1 MRKKERSEADL
12 INKAAIDAGPQ
23 VSLDDKDE
31 EGSVKGK
38 KPMDLFAKAFLKVR
52 ERSVRFNRAQTM
64 TEYVMIVSAIA
75 IVVYGTYLALGNNIS
90 SFANGADRRENR
102 FPLSSSRYR
111 MFESCSLRQRVPLQL
126 ELVRRL
132 SKYAPLRPI
141 SHGSWQRRA
150 RPIWQIAVSHPFLSV
165 LRRFG
170 ATSGFCA
177 IATRRFSRR

>member
-1 MRKKERSEADL
+1 MRKKEHSEADL

-23 VSLDDKDE
+23 ISLDDKDE

-90 SFANGADRRENR
+90 SFANGAD
-102 FPLSSSRYR
+102 
-111 MFESCSLRQRVPLQL
+111 
-126 ELVRRL
+126 
-132 SKYAPLRPI
+132 
-141 SHGSWQRRA
+141 
-150 RPIWQIAVSHPFLSV
+150 SV
-165 LRRFG
+165 LTN
-170 ATSGFCA
+170 A
-177 IATRRFSRR
+177 